1 MLQLI
6 VVFIHLLA
14 TCAAIGAILAVDLR
28 LLGKLLRRRTG
39 IVVPNA
45 FVTRLVGMSLAV
57 LCVSG
62 AALVWLGL
70 EQNPD
75 YLLNPK
81 LQAKLLLVAVLVLN
95 ALVLHLYTFPHLK
108 RERSVNLGLMSDM
121 FGVALPI
128 ALSNSLWLFC
138 AFLGTARAWNFT
150 VSLAQVLWMA
160 AAVFAVTW
168 VAVTLVL
175 SFVSGT
181 APRVWPLTRIHFVP
195 KMRSPASPS
204 PGTM

>member
-14 TCAAIGAILAVDLR
+14 TCVAIGAILAVDLR
-28 LLGKLLRRRTG
+28 LLGKLLRRRKG
-39 IVVPNA
+39 IAAPNA
-45 FVTRLVGMSLAV
+45 FVTRLVGMSLTV

-95 ALVLHLYTFPHLK
+95 AGVLHLYTFPHIR
-108 RERSVNLGLMSDM
+108 RERRVNLLSMSDVL
-121 FGVALPI
+121 GVALPI

-138 AFLGTARAWNFT
+138 AFLGTARAWNFAMP
-150 VSLAQVLWMA
+150 LGQVLAMA
-160 AAVFAVTW
+160 AAVFAVTFVV
-168 VAVTLVL
+168 VAMVL
-175 SFVSGT
+175 SFASGT
-181 APRVWPLTRIHFVP
+181 TPSVWPLTRIHLVP
-195 KMRSPASPS
+195 KMRSPASPN